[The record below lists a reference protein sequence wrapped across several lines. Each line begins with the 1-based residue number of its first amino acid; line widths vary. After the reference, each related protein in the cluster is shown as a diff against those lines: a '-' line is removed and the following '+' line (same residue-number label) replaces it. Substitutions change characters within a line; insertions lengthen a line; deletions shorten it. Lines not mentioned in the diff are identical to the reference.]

1 MKKIFSAVAAAVL
14 ALAPQNICAEA
25 DLTVK
30 YNGIALSFN
39 EKPVIV
45 NDKTLVQL
53 RPIAEAMELEIG
65 FSNGSVVLSDE
76 ETTVIFTQDSSEITV
91 NDEVSTMDVPMVLR
105 NDYTF
110 VPVRNLVEPFGN
122 KIDYDGETKTVTI
135 ESNKTEEAL
144 DTETKSDNKTIK
156 RPSENKSVT
165 KNEEPVNNDEDP
177 QKEEKS
183 EEENT
188 EVEPKEPKVIST
200 GSGDYEFTYFYQS
213 QPDLELE
220 NNGRGYC
227 WVCSYAML
235 FSNVTKTVITPLDV
249 AQYNIDKGFSGS
261 FMGPHEELAKT
272 FGLELV
278 PALSEKSEY
287 FAEFNTKNR
296 GETTLNITSDEDAR
310 AAICEA
316 LDNFPCGV
324 IVRYEGY
331 PHSMVAVSYDEENI
345 YFNDPGLKD
354 GEHITFENT
363 CLKNYKLSDISYIQA
378 VEVRE

>member
-1 MKKIFSAVAAAVL
+1 MKKVFSVAAAIML
-14 ALAPQNICAEA
+14 AFTQQNIFADA

-91 NDEVSTMDVPMVLR
+91 NDEVSFMDVPMVLR

-135 ESNKTEEAL
+135 ESKIIEEA
-144 DTETKSDNKTIK
+144 TKSEDKSDKEAIK

-165 KNEEPVNNDEDP
+165 KKKETVDDDEV
-177 QKEEKS
+177 S
-183 EEENT
+183 REEENT
-188 EVEPKEPKVIST
+188 EVKQKEPKEIST
-200 GSGDYEFTYFYQS
+200 GSGDYESTYFYQS
-213 QPDLELE
+213 QPDLEFE

-235 FSNVTKTVITPLDV
+235 FSNATKTVITPLDI
-249 AQYNIDKGFSGS
+249 AQYNIDKGFGGS

-278 PALSEKSEY
+278 PALTDKSEY

-296 GETTLNITSDEDAR
+296 GETTLNLTSDEDAK

-331 PHSMVAVSYDEENI
+331 PHSMIAVSYDEENI

-354 GEHITFENT
+354 GEHVTFENT
-363 CLKNYKLSDISYIQA
+363 CLKNFKLSDISYIQA
-378 VEVRE
+378 VEVKE

>member
-1 MKKIFSAVAAAVL
+1 MKKVFSVAAAIML
-14 ALAPQNICAEA
+14 AFTQQNIFADA

-91 NDEVSTMDVPMVLR
+91 NDEVSFMDVPMVLR

-135 ESNKTEEAL
+135 ESKITEEASKPE
-144 DTETKSDNKTIK
+144 DNSDKDAIK
-156 RPSENKSVT
+156 RPSENKSVIKKKET
-165 KNEEPVNNDEDP
+165 VDADEDF
-177 QKEEKS
+177 Q

-188 EVEPKEPKVIST
+188 EVKQKEPKVIST
-200 GSGDYEFTYFYQS
+200 GSGDYESTYFYQS

-235 FSNVTKTVITPLDV
+235 FSNATKTVITPLDI
-249 AQYNIDKGFSGS
+249 AQYNIDKGFGGS

-278 PALSEKSEY
+278 PALTDKSEY

-296 GETTLNITSDEDAR
+296 GETTPNLTSDEDAK

-331 PHSMVAVSYDEENI
+331 PHSMIAVSYDDENI

-354 GEHITFENT
+354 GEHVTFENT
-363 CLKNYKLSDISYIQA
+363 CLKNFKLSDISYIQA
-378 VEVRE
+378 VEVKE